1 MSLTLATVT
10 TQFLERPGLS
20 ISTQK
25 SYELTLLPLLQEYGR
40 YPIEIVGRAAIEEY
54 LNGLTHLAYTTHNRH
69 QSIVQALLNFAVEQ
83 GYIKVNPIAH
93 LRRRKPDISKG
104 EHASDRVIRYLST
117 TQLHQMYE
125 AIAPDYR
132 HSPSRSASYFC
143 DRTSWINRD

>member
-54 LNGLTHLAYTTHNRH
+54 LNSLTNLAYTTQNRH
-69 QSIVQALLNFAVEQ
+69 QSIVQALLNFAVE
-83 GYIKVNPIAH
+83 
-93 LRRRKPDISKG
+93 
-104 EHASDRVIRYLST
+104 
-117 TQLHQMYE
+117 
-125 AIAPDYR
+125 
-132 HSPSRSASYFC
+132 
-143 DRTSWINRD
+143 